1 MGKFSIQQKSAI
13 DLAERVLLF
22 KRTIKQWIYY
32 AGLKYMQKRKLS
44 DSQESFLEDITD
56 FLVEYIDDIENDKD
70 FFKRT
75 RLNSVDLSAR

>member
-32 AGLKYMQKRKLS
+32 AGLKYMQKHKLS

-56 FLVEYIDDIENDKD
+56 FFVEYIDDIENDKD

-75 RLNSVDLSAR
+75 RLSSVDLSAR